1 MSSSSFFIK
10 QKTSLHFPLS
20 VVDFPPIKSKFH
32 ILSLSCC
39 VWVKGSKRL
48 TSSSRVILHTMS
60 WYVNYSFE
68 IWLTL
73 LEISMK
79 FMKISRWL
87 SLSEWIETSC
97 WHQSWWTNNVVFLYP
112 GLPAARGQCH
122 GSLEIFLYPSSFLVV
137 FRITNQRNNSIEKLE
152 TLLFAL
158 IYNSV
163 ISMMK
168 KKVCFTATSDFQF
181 ESRLS

>member
-1 MSSSSFFIK
+1 
-10 QKTSLHFPLS
+10 
-20 VVDFPPIKSKFH
+20 
-32 ILSLSCC
+32 
-39 VWVKGSKRL
+39 
-48 TSSSRVILHTMS
+48 
-60 WYVNYSFE
+60 
-68 IWLTL
+68 
-73 LEISMK
+73 
-79 FMKISRWL
+79 MKISGWL

-158 IYNSV
+158 IYNTV
-163 ISMMK
+163 ISKMK
-168 KKVCFTATSDFQF
+168 EKVCFTVTSDFQF
-181 ESRLS
+181 ESRLSLDSEVKFFQIVSKIFLFSPSFTFPNWFLFISPNFPNPHFLTSHALITGSL